1 MQSHSEEMHKFIGLT
16 CKLLHRECNEMGGTC
31 KGSVNKI
38 MYAWAMD
45 APALTLPQ
53 GRYNILTSW

>member
-1 MQSHSEEMHKFIGLT
+1 
-16 CKLLHRECNEMGGTC
+16 MGGTC

-45 APALTLPQ
+45 APPLALPQ
-53 GRYNILTSW
+53 GKYFSVQYFFLTN